1 LLLQAAKSSTALASS
16 HFDVV
21 IIPLLNPELRCVKS
35 PLLITRVTWRT
46 RFAIF
51 DANLFNLARYINN
64 ENIFQPLFVVFLRR
78 PDIYFVCRIFPHRRA
93 VPNVTAPP
101 AARPRPHAG
110 SDNVTA
116 ADQEVSLAISVFV
129 IFACFQ

>member
-1 LLLQAAKSSTALASS
+1 
-16 HFDVV
+16 
-21 IIPLLNPELRCVKS
+21 
-35 PLLITRVTWRT
+35 
-46 RFAIF
+46 
-51 DANLFNLARYINN
+51 LARYINN

-78 PDIYFVCRIFPHRRA
+78 PDIYFVCRIFPHRNA

-101 AARPRPHAG
+101 AARLRSHEE

-116 ADQEVSLAISVFV
+116 ADQEVFPAISLFI